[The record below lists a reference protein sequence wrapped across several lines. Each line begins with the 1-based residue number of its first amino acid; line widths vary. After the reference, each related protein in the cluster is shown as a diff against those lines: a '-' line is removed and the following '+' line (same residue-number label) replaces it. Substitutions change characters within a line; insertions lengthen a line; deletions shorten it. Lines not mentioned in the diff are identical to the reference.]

1 MTKKKSTSKLFDFVD
16 IPVIAFV
23 GAAAGCFVVGFI
35 QATLGSILDAG
46 DGEIF
51 SIRAIMAGALCV
63 LISVTILILTY
74 LYWIA
79 IPKRCGAVYPEL
91 NGFGTIIALMSMAS
105 SAMLSSELCSW
116 VLYTY

>member
-1 MTKKKSTSKLFDFVD
+1 MTKKKSTSKFFDFVD
-16 IPVIAFV
+16 IPVIALV
-23 GAAAGCFVVGFI
+23 GATAGYFVVGFI

-46 DGEIF
+46 EGEIF
-51 SIRAIMAGALCV
+51 SIRAIMAGALCF
-63 LISVTILILTY
+63 LISVIILILTY

-91 NGFGTIIALMSMAS
+91 NGFGTIVALMSMAS
-105 SAMLSSELCSW
+105 SVMLSSELCSW